1 MAQMRPGKKG
11 LARKIGAPHL
21 ATSSRCPLLA
31 IAGCSDTAETP
42 GTSGIRE
49 RAAGLAT
56 FGYNVT
62 SKRIY

>member
-1 MAQMRPGKKG
+1 MAQMGRGKKG
-11 LARKIGAPHL
+11 LARKIGAPHP
-21 ATSSRCPLLA
+21 ATSSRCPSQPLQA
-31 IAGCSDTAETP
+31 APTQQRHREH
-42 GTSGIRE
+42 SGIRE